1 MWEAFREWGRPPG
14 RGESGVSGVG
24 GVTGSVTS
32 GAAEEVFPAVE
43 AAPEEAAEEEPD
55 GRGAE
60 EVAPLPEDSAEE
72 EPLPQETSPSSRQ
85 RVRRKDTI
93 RRIGRVLSLEECGFC
108 YDLL

>member
-1 MWEAFREWGRPPG
+1 MG
-14 RGESGVSGVG
+14 GVSGVGGTSEEGGVSGVVGVSVGG

-32 GAAEEVFPAVE
+32 GAVEEVFPAVE
-43 AAPEEAAEEEPD
+43 AAAEEEPD